1 MEAGSDTRRK
11 GERKHEQ
18 NPVPPS
24 GQPGKTVVPKLAR
37 LNRDRSSKA
46 VFQCAEPVEHLV
58 RLVVSNMQQGQQ
70 WLRRMDFSTLEP
82 LPTETIDAWLQ
93 AGYRD
98 IVWHLKVRPAA
109 AAASEWLRVL
119 ILVEF
124 QSTVEHDMALRLQGY
139 VQRMHEQAW
148 KERHVRQAD
157 RLPPVLT
164 VVFYNGASPWRA
176 QHSVWDL
183 TEKGALWEL
192 DREMARMPV
201 GMRYELVD
209 VTQYAGKELSQDN
222 IVELM
227 ISTELLGKDLD
238 PTAVHRNR
246 ILEAQGRLLGSPD
259 QRKVLELLRGWTRLA
274 IARTGVDLDV
284 LEDRE
289 KMQEM
294 QTSGRT
300 LTYLE
305 ACAQE
310 YQAKLRAEG
319 RAEGRVE
326 ILQEQRSGLCR
337 LAQRKFGADAAT
349 ALARRI
355 DGIDDSGA
363 LWELGDLIIDCC
375 DAGEFAARLRET
387 G

>member
-1 MEAGSDTRRK
+1 M
-11 GERKHEQ
+11 
-18 NPVPPS
+18 
-24 GQPGKTVVPKLAR
+24 
-37 LNRDRSSKA
+37 
-46 VFQCAEPVEHLV
+46 
-58 RLVVSNMQQGQQ
+58 
-70 WLRRMDFSTLEP
+70 
-82 LPTETIDAWLQ
+82 
-93 AGYRD
+93 
-98 IVWHLKVRPAA
+98 
-109 AAASEWLRVL
+109 L

-124 QSTVEHDMALRLQGY
+124 QSTVEYDMALRLQGY

-176 QHSVWDL
+176 QRSVWDL
-183 TEKGALWEL
+183 TEKGALRER
-192 DREMARMPV
+192 DREVARMPV

-238 PTAVHRNR
+238 PAAVHR

-284 LEDRE
+284 LEDRQ

-294 QTSGRT
+294 QTSGT
-300 LTYLE
+300 MLTYLE

-319 RAEGRVE
+319 RVEGRAE
-326 ILQEQRSGLCR
+326 LLQEQRSGLCR

-349 ALARRI
+349 ALARRV

-363 LWELGDLIIDCC
+363 LWELGDLIIDCG
-375 DAGEFAARLRET
+375 DAREFAARLLEI

>member
-1 MEAGSDTRRK
+1 
-11 GERKHEQ
+11 
-18 NPVPPS
+18 
-24 GQPGKTVVPKLAR
+24 
-37 LNRDRSSKA
+37 
-46 VFQCAEPVEHLV
+46 
-58 RLVVSNMQQGQQ
+58 MQQGQQ

-98 IVWHLKVRPAA
+98 VAWRLKVRPAA

-124 QSTVEHDMALRLQGY
+124 QSTVEYDMALRLQGY

-176 QHSVWDL
+176 QRSVWDL
-183 TEKGALWEL
+183 TEKGALRER
-192 DREMARMPV
+192 DREVARMPV

-238 PTAVHRNR
+238 PAAVHR

-284 LEDRE
+284 LEDRQ

-294 QTSGRT
+294 QTSGT
-300 LTYLE
+300 MLTYLE

-319 RAEGRVE
+319 RVEGRAE
-326 ILQEQRSGLCR
+326 LLQEQRSGLCR

-363 LWELGDLIIDCC
+363 LWELGDLIIDCG
-375 DAGEFAARLRET
+375 DAQEFAARLLEI